1 MKKISSILFYILI
14 LILSLLLFVTNKDY
28 DIYFNSKVI
37 HNDKSFL
44 KYKDYKFI
52 NFNLDNIIETRFDI
66 EKPNKENNSIYTIK
80 YNNKYILL
88 ELTSSTA
95 SSGNILLMKMDDNNN
110 TVDLK
115 ETLKKEKG
123 YTFYK
128 GYYTNNNVSINK
140 KVIFIKL
147 IINIIFIGLSFLLL
161 IINIIK
167 KN

>member
-115 ETLKKEKG
+115 ETLKNEKG

-147 IINIIFIGLSFLLL
+147 IIIIIFIT
-161 IINIIK
+161 NNK
-167 KN
+167 YN